1 MRVSILIP
9 TLNRLALLKE
19 TLDSARQQTYPDL
32 EILVSD
38 NGSTDRTRDYV
49 AQVSAADPRVRL
61 LPARPSPDMFSNF
74 NYLVEQSGGDAFC
87 ILSDDDR
94 LLPEYVDHLV
104 RPLIAD
110 AAIVASFCD
119 HWVMSGTGERL
130 VEASDENSRA
140 YGRTALPGGCVADA
154 MEVALAQTM
163 SVVFALFRSSV
174 FKAERFDLSCGGVAD
189 VDYAIRAARAGRLYY
204 VAERLAEYRAHAG
217 TVTSTKTA
225 FMLDGAIQ
233 AYGKHRF
240 DQPAHEALR
249 LARLR
254 QAYAVKALFSCSKDR
269 AQWRESLRGYLR
281 SGGSVAHP
289 KILLSCAW
297 AALPMGVS
305 EALRAAVKSVIAP
318 PRTTPGTPTR

>member
-9 TLNRLALLKE
+9 TLNRLALLKDA
-19 TLDSARQQTYPDL
+19 LDSARHQTYPDV

-38 NGSTDRTRDYV
+38 NGSVDRTREYV
-49 AQVSAADPRVRL
+49 AQVSAVDSRVRL

-110 AAIVASFCD
+110 PEVVASFCD
-119 HWVMSGTGERL
+119 HWIMSTTGERR
-130 VEASDENSRA
+130 VEDTDENSRA
-140 YGRTALPGGCVADA
+140 YGRTALPAGRVADPVQA
-154 MEVALAQTM
+154 ALSQSI

-174 FKAERFDLSCGGVAD
+174 FRRERFDLACGGAAD
-189 VDYAIRAARAGRLYY
+189 IDYAIRAARAGALYY

-217 TVTSTKTA
+217 TVTSTRSA
-225 FMLDGAIQ
+225 FMMDGAIA
-233 AYGKHRF
+233 AYAKHHF
-240 DQPAHEALR
+240 DQPSHEALR

-254 QAYAVKALFSCSKDR
+254 QAYAVKALFACSKDR
-269 AQWRESLRGYLR
+269 AQWRESIRGYR
-281 SGGSVAHP
+281 NSGGSLATP
-289 KILLSCAW
+289 KILLSFAW
-297 AALPMGVS
+297 AMLPKAVS
-305 EALRAAVKSVIAP
+305 EALRAAAKTARGKNS
-318 PRTTPGTPTR
+318 

>member
-9 TLNRLALLKE
+9 TLNRLALLKDA
-19 TLDSARQQTYPDL
+19 LDSARHQTYPDV

-38 NGSTDRTRDYV
+38 NGSVDRTREYV
-49 AQVSAADPRVRL
+49 AQVSAVDARVRL

-110 AAIVASFCD
+110 PEVVASFCD
-119 HWVMSGTGERL
+119 HWIMSTTGERR
-130 VEASDENSRA
+130 VEDTDENSRA
-140 YGRTALPGGCVADA
+140 YGRTALPAGRVADPVQA
-154 MEVALAQTM
+154 ALSQSI

-174 FKAERFDLSCGGVAD
+174 FKRERFDLACGGAAD
-189 VDYAIRAARAGRLYY
+189 IDYAIRAARAGALYY

-217 TVTSTKTA
+217 TVTSTRSA
-225 FMLDGAIQ
+225 FMMDGAIA
-233 AYGKHRF
+233 AYAKHHF
-240 DQPAHEALR
+240 DRPPHEALR

-254 QAYAVKALFSCSKDR
+254 QAYAVKALFACSKDR
-269 AQWRESLRGYLR
+269 AQWRESIRGYR
-281 SGGSVAHP
+281 NSGGSLATP
-289 KILLSCAW
+289 KILLSFAW
-297 AALPMGVS
+297 AMLPKAVS
-305 EALRAAVKSVIAP
+305 EALRAAAKFTGK
-318 PRTTPGTPTR
+318 R